1 MTVVYNPLVKLGL
14 DKTSSSV
21 AGIDAYKGGYDA
33 ATDTPSLDDGTP
45 IADIKAGHVYDV
57 TVAGTFFT
65 ALVEVGDMLTANKDN
80 PLVEADWII
89 TQSNLT
95 AASIKTQYESNPD
108 TNAYTDAELTK
119 VGFLTVSQAV
129 DLDTMESDIT
139 TNNAKVTNATHTGE
153 VTGSGA
159 LTVDKIVIEN
169 KPFVTAEVGDF
180 VLISDASDGGN
191 LKKVDV
197 IDFIDVFGQNFQSA
211 SSEAESSTTATT
223 YQQKLRL
230 NTPDLPDGTYRIGW
244 FYEYR
249 SNTVTRQ
256 FYGRVQINDTL
267 TTSLIISEPKDAIN
281 YISESGMYYYVG
293 SGITTIDL
301 DYRISDNADLAFIRR
316 ARLEIWRVA

>member
-1 MTVVYNPLVKLGL
+1 L
-14 DKTSSSV
+14 
-21 AGIDAYKGGYDA
+21 I
-33 ATDTPSLDDGTP
+33 
-45 IADIKAGHVYDV
+45 
-57 TVAGTFFT
+57 
-65 ALVEVGDMLTANKDN
+65 KDN
-80 PLVEADWII
+80 L
-89 TQSNLT
+89 
-95 AASIKTQYESNPD
+95 
-108 TNAYTDAELTK
+108 
-119 VGFLTVSQAV
+119 
-129 DLDTMESDIT
+129 
-139 TNNAKVTNATHTGE
+139 VTNATHTGE

-211 SSEAESSTTATT
+211 SSEDESSTTATT